1 MLTFPP
7 RRGGPGRLVVTK
19 EPSRGQRSGLF
30 AGEEAHGTEL
40 FKRGPRR
47 GRAPTDARMLLSASS
62 EQVTRGKRSRCWEAM
77 LHARAGRLHSR
88 KDESRDAAPAGGETW
103 ERVVAID
110 KEIQALRDLK
120 RKLQGADGSWP
131 LPSSL
136 AAAATTSA
144 VKRSRKLQSPPAE
157 EEGLRR
163 AKSCEGRPSL
173 ARRRPQSGA
182 LPPRPPSLCH
192 SPPRSQREHRSRL
205 RRSRFRSSCRCPRQ
219 LRHRRRRR
227 RRPLPALLHRRLSR
241 RPRCCPRCLLLRP
254 YSAGA
259 SA

>member
-1 MLTFPP
+1 
-7 RRGGPGRLVVTK
+7 
-19 EPSRGQRSGLF
+19 
-30 AGEEAHGTEL
+30 
-40 FKRGPRR
+40 
-47 GRAPTDARMLLSASS
+47 MLLSASS

-144 VKRSRKLQSPPAE
+144 VKRSRKLQSSPAE

-182 LPPRPPSLCH
+182 LPPRPPSL
-192 SPPRSQREHRSRL
+192 QTTNAA
-205 RRSRFRSSCRCPRQ
+205 
-219 LRHRRRRR
+219 
-227 RRPLPALLHRRLSR
+227 PLPPTPARALRVFKQDYFLIFSHI
-241 RPRCCPRCLLLRP
+241 
-254 YSAGA
+254 
-259 SA
+259 